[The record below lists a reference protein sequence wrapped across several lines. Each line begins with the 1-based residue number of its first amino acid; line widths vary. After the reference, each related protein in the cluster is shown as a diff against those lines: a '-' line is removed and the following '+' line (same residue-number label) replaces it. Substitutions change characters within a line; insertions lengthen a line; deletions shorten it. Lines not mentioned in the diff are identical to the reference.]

1 MFFLCNYNA
10 CSPLSYSDA
19 PPPPHPFPQFPLEIS
34 NPFVGKYGIFSG
46 TTRCIILYSYGS
58 SFFSTLISKFTLL
71 YRILN
76 FVRSL
81 IKTEWKQICILYFLW
96 VFCAEFLSKDTAQ
109 SHGQGTCKKCWRNF
123 RTVVIYIKVMTVP
136 YKSNEKEITTKPFR
150 RTKLL
155 NIGVSQTHIKGH
167 HTRLNILINR
177 YVTGQN

>member
-1 MFFLCNYNA
+1 MFFLSNYNA
-10 CSPLSYSDA
+10 CSPVSYFDV
-19 PPPPHPFPQFPLEIS
+19 PPPPIPPRNFQSLLW
-34 NPFVGKYGIFSG
+34 GRYGIFS
-46 TTRCIILYSYGS
+46 TQSHWQCIILYSLNGS
-58 SFFSTLISKFTLL
+58 SIFSILISKFTLFVIFDL
-71 YRILN
+71 YKTLN

-150 RTKLL
+150 PTKLL
-155 NIGVSQTHIKGH
+155 NIGVSQTHIK
-167 HTRLNILINR
+167 
-177 YVTGQN
+177 VTTEGSTFW